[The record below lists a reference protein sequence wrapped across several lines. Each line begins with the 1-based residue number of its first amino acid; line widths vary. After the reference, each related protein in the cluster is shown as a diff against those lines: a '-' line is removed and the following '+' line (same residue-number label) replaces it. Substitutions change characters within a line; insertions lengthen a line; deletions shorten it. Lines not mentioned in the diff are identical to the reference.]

1 MTEIVNYP
9 VLLHKTR
16 LIISSN
22 YIYLTKFGVVLP
34 ICVFSFSLETNS
46 MLLGFF
52 GNKSYFRGVFFIS
65 IAWFTKKL
73 KFKHKLSWFFFKR
86 RFLKLFIYQIGKSH
100 YMFQPLHT
108 YLIRKKRYTKPN
120 SLIFFSIN
128 WTILNLHCHK
138 IKQAQQINP
147 YTLRGLRF
155 GRQWLYKRQGK
166 ISKYSGLKSKI
177 F

>member
-1 MTEIVNYP
+1 MTKIVNSP
-9 VLLHKTR
+9 VLIYKTK

-22 YIYLTKFGVVLP
+22 YIYLKKFNFVLP
-34 ICVFSFSLETNS
+34 VSVFSFSVEMGSITLNF
-46 MLLGFF
+46 LGKKSFF
-52 GNKSYFRGVFFIS
+52 KGTFLIS
-65 IAWFTKKL
+65 ASWFTKKL

-100 YMFQPLHT
+100 YMFQPLSV

-120 SLIFFSIN
+120 SLIFFGIN
-128 WTILNLHCHK
+128 WVTLNIYCHK
-138 IKQAQQINP
+138 IKCALSINP

-155 GRQWLYKRQGK
+155 GRQQLYKRQGK
-166 ISKYSGLKSKI
+166 VSKYSGLKSKI